1 MTPRER
7 RIRRELIDLLV
18 KGELE
23 TYVPATI
30 RIKNGKDEIIRF
42 LDFIP
47 IKIKVRR

>member
-7 RIRRELIDLLV
+7 RLRRELVDLLV

-23 TYVPATI
+23 TYAPAMI

-42 LDFIP
+42 LDFVP
-47 IKIKVRR
+47 IKVKLKR